1 MNVSH
6 DSLTHVEKMK
16 EKNKQNDC
24 VLTHLEKNTYV
35 TNKVANKS
43 GH

>member
-1 MNVSH
+1 MNVSD
-6 DSLTHVEKMK
+6 DSHTNLEKTK
-16 EKNKQNDC
+16 EKNKQNDS

-43 GH
+43 WH